1 MVLMSRMMRASRDTA
16 MEISDFYM
24 ERMNLQIISHFD
36 TTVDIKLAQVESI
49 IKTMPP
55 EGIGLSN
62 IRAVLET
69 VSGTVEKTVSEG
81 VYKLK
86 LLFLLR

>member
-1 MVLMSRMMRASRDTA
+1 
-16 MEISDFYM
+16 
-24 ERMNLQIISHFD
+24 
-36 TTVDIKLAQVESI
+36 
-49 IKTMPP
+49 MPP

-62 IRAVLET
+62 IRAVLEN